1 MSAGRPRERL
11 RPCRWARAL
20 RVGLLLA
27 TATCAPP
34 AEPTLLP
41 APSGALGPEIR
52 VGLAVETPRL
62 SVIGDSGLEVQDES
76 GALVAAAGAGQ
87 PWSAPN
93 SLSTAG
99 NLTVRARGNG
109 ALVLNGRAY
118 RGTLTVARGRAGFT
132 AVNRVPFEDYLASV
146 VASEMGRRDTSDF
159 EALRAQAI
167 LARTYAIRNLGKRAA
182 DGFDVLPT
190 VVDQVYGGASAEY
203 PLARA
208 AVTST
213 AGLIVTYQ
221 GLPIDAFFFST
232 CAGHTVTGTEVFQAA
247 DRPYLQSVSDLAPDG
262 EAWCRVSPRF
272 RWREEWTREQLAAS
286 LARSLPALTG
296 TTAEEATTVEG
307 VRVSART
314 ASGRVQRVT
323 IALRRGAVEVA
334 GPAVRQALRP
344 VTEAALRSALF
355 ELTEER
361 AGGRLARLVAEGQGA
376 GHGVGFCQWGAL
388 GRARAGQ
395 DAPTILSAYFPGTAI
410 SRAY

>member
-11 RPCRWARAL
+11 RSRRWARAL
-20 RVGLLLA
+20 RAGLLLA

-99 NLTVRARGNG
+99 NLTVRARDNG

-182 DGFDVLPT
+182 DG
-190 VVDQVYGGASAEY
+190 
-203 PLARA
+203 
-208 AVTST
+208 
-213 AGLIVTYQ
+213 
-221 GLPIDAFFFST
+221 
-232 CAGHTVTGTEVFQAA
+232 
-247 DRPYLQSVSDLAPDG
+247 
-262 EAWCRVSPRF
+262 
-272 RWREEWTREQLAAS
+272 REEGRGRQPRNHPWN
-286 LARSLPALTG
+286 
-296 TTAEEATTVEG
+296 ATT
-307 VRVSART
+307 
-314 ASGRVQRVT
+314 
-323 IALRRGAVEVA
+323 
-334 GPAVRQALRP
+334 
-344 VTEAALRSALF
+344 
-355 ELTEER
+355 
-361 AGGRLARLVAEGQGA
+361 
-376 GHGVGFCQWGAL
+376 
-388 GRARAGQ
+388 
-395 DAPTILSAYFPGTAI
+395 
-410 SRAY
+410 